1 MIQLDIITTL
11 ILIFGII
18 LFGALTYYSGFLPA
32 SLSVGLNQF
41 TYNVA
46 LPCIV
51 FYKLVRIEPG
61 EFFSTFILGILLD
74 IVVTYLIAYSIFLFL
89 KKNI

>member
-11 ILIFGII
+11 LPIFGII
-18 LFGALTYYSGFLPA
+18 LLGALAYYSGFLPA

-41 TYNVA
+41 TYKVA
-46 LPCIV
+46 LPCLV
-51 FYKLVRIEPG
+51 FNQLVRIAPG
-61 EFFSTFILGILLD
+61 EFSSTFIWGTLLA

-89 KKNI
+89 F